1 MADRRGVVRPEGAEE
16 GEALKTIFIVPGEP
30 GFKRRARAFVHNV
43 LNVVKVAQPKE
54 NASYEAKVA
63 TFARAAGLV
72 PVVGPVVLGIT
83 AYYTLPRSKH
93 RRRKPCVRQAKTTKP
108 DWDNIGKIVSD
119 SLNGVAYLDDAQV
132 CRATVTKAWA
142 AQGEAGFLEVEV
154 EQA

>member
-1 MADRRGVVRPEGAEE
+1 M
-16 GEALKTIFIVPGEP
+16 KTIFIVPGEP

-72 PVVGPVVLGIT
+72 PKEGPFILRIT
-83 AYYTLPRSKH
+83 AFYTLPASMH
-93 RRRKPCVRQAKTTKP
+93 RKRNPVTMRVPKTTKP